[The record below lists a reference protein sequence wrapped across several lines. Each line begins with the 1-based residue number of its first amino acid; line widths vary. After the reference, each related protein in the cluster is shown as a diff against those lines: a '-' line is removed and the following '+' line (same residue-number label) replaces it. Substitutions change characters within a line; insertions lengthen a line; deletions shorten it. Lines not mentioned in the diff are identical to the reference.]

1 MGAVKFPAS
10 ACLYLQ
16 EEGFYTSKAIRLY
29 SFFHRCKINFSGFY
43 GEIRMKNTT
52 NAVTHSSLGNG
63 IFKIRLS
70 MLLPLSIENLNIVL
84 VQTF

>member
-1 MGAVKFPAS
+1 
-10 ACLYLQ
+10 
-16 EEGFYTSKAIRLY
+16 
-29 SFFHRCKINFSGFY
+29 
-43 GEIRMKNTT
+43 MKNTT

>member
-43 GEIRMKNTT
+43 GKIRKKNTT
-52 NAVTHSSLGNG
+52 NAVTHTHWGTAFFKLGSVCYY
-63 IFKIRLS
+63 LC
-70 MLLPLSIENLNIVL
+70 
-84 VQTF
+84 